1 MSEILSRTVFETCL
15 ADQTEAPWAEEVRM
29 LLAHDAA
36 LRAALAAAEREA
48 AYNAD
53 EVTRQNHLWSE
64 RCETAEAERDAL
76 RSRLAE
82 MDHLGTGAG
91 RSAMPEPGSAYNL
104 PRHAEARRN
113 VAEGRKP

>member
-1 MSEILSRTVFETCL
+1 MGNDMFNDE
-15 ADQTEAPWAEEVRM
+15 Q
-29 LLAHDAA
+29 LAHMEIVQKETEDAVGFWKERA
-36 LRAALAAAEREA
+36 LKAEAALAAAERDA

-82 MDHLGTGAG
+82 MDHLGTGAA
-91 RSAMPEPGSAYNL
+91 RSAG
-104 PRHAEARRN
+104 
-113 VAEGRKP
+113 